1 MGTMGCLG
9 YLSLVALLSC
19 GIQGASL
26 PYQNGY
32 QLHLNQKGVR
42 MDLAMKDLNPL
53 VGGKAHVELPI
64 SSIWKMLEVDAQLLK
79 PIIKTLE
86 KTTLPVW
93 KLVDVE
99 APFLKPLIIAME
111 RNTLGRIYD
120 VMTVKADMT
129 FNAEEILKGIFN
141 VAVDYTLVHKDGT
154 EEKATLLIQGK
165 NESGKL
171 VTSMEIIPKNNAVM
185 PEKKIFFP
193 LEMIFTC
200 NWPSAHTLTIKGDFG
215 KIFLNIANNMNEVSV
230 RGVLEYLG
238 QQYKYSTILSISEK
252 MFTVTFQEP
261 SKELYD
267 VVMKVKML
275 NGFPMLEITGNI
287 PTFQYFTA
295 GDFKTEVIVNSWL
308 NYEIK
313 HTFHGVEMLRLTVDM
328 LNGFPRMEIT
338 GKIPAFKYLKA
349 GAFKTEVIV
358 NSWLN
363 YEMKHT
369 FNGVEMLRA
378 TFGMLN
384 GFPRIEIT
392 GKMPNIKY
400 FTAGDFKTEVIATS
414 WLNYEIKHTFNGV
427 EMLRLTFGMLNGF
440 PRMEITGKM
449 PTIKYFTA
457 GDFRA
462 EVIVNSWFNYE
473 IKHTFNGV
481 EMLRLTFQM
490 LNGFPRIEITGYLP
504 TTPLFTAGVFKSQLI
519 VKSLYKYEIKH
530 IFKGMEILNL
540 KIALINGKMEMIMK
554 YGQTHKTHIVLEYE
568 YLKWIKILLPTTNTW
583 LSKDLGVETHYQ
595 PTNEAKQYEGGNIK
609 IVAKHDN
616 MPIMNIGGYYGLTLD
631 SSKYEILLNDFYIN
645 LLNKDTLLFDGVA
658 FSELKFYGKILL
670 DRLSMNDL
678 MPKIALEA
686 KIHKDEQKVFHYLL
700 TTFETPCKLH
710 IFFPYLFKNILS
722 MTQEHIEII
731 HEHVVLENKQVIST
745 LCNLTNKKIITKV
758 TPTMMSLELFD
769 GEVSL
774 VKYVTELTKID
785 VGRNSMLLEGNK
797 IVQFNAYQPWF
808 LPAILG
814 FTQLKTKFH
823 LEVVDKAE
831 GKININVAVI
841 KDTTE
846 LLNAVVNNVEAPY
859 MIVVRAPGLPLE
871 MKVDYKQSA
880 KVWDVKI
887 NNESYLKVRQFVP
900 YMLVLKAPVLPLVM
914 RIDYELSTK
923 VWDVKINTKS
933 YLKVRQTVANKVE
946 VVLNGLPLFRV
957 ALLAKELRITTI
969 MNYVPEIT
977 TAVTLKSFSLFQN
990 TLGIEVMVGKISH
1003 KTLLG
1008 WNINILRKAF
1018 VDVKVIGSGTELLG
1032 DYEVFRHLN
1041 WNIVN
1046 LKNIDVEWTGKVM
1059 CTALKVFKTPMVTE
1073 GKLLFKDFVVDIKTV
1088 EKLMDVPYTLIF
1100 KSHPLTV
1107 ALLPFFMYP

>member
-1 MGTMGCLG
+1 MGSLLDSPTMGFLG
-9 YLSLVALLSC
+9 CLSLVALLSC

-26 PYQNGY
+26 PYKNGY
-32 QLHLNQKGVR
+32 QFHLNQKGVI

-53 VGGKAHVELPI
+53 VGGKAHVELPL
-64 SSIWKMLEVDAQLLK
+64 SPVWKMLEVDAQLLK
-79 PIIKTLE
+79 PVIKTLE

-99 APFLKPLIIAME
+99 APFLKPLIIALE
-111 RNTLGRIYD
+111 KNTLGRIYD
-120 VMTVKADMT
+120 VMTVKAGMT

-141 VAVDYTLVHKDGT
+141 VAVEYTLVHKDGT

-171 VTSMEIIPKNNAVM
+171 VTSMEIIPKNSAVM

-238 QQYKYSTILSISEK
+238 QQYKYFTILSIKDK
-252 MFTVTFQEP
+252 MFTVTLQEP

-267 VVMKVKML
+267 VLMKVKML
-275 NGFPMLEITGNI
+275 NGFPMLDITGNI

-295 GDFKTEVIVNSWL
+295 GDFKTEVIVYSWL

-313 HTFHGVEMLRLTVDM
+313 HTFHGM
-328 LNGFPRMEIT
+328 
-338 GKIPAFKYLKA
+338 
-349 GAFKTEVIV
+349 
-358 NSWLN
+358 
-363 YEMKHT
+363 
-369 FNGVEMLRA
+369 
-378 TFGMLN
+378 
-384 GFPRIEIT
+384 
-392 GKMPNIKY
+392 
-400 FTAGDFKTEVIATS
+400 
-414 WLNYEIKHTFNGV
+414 

-440 PRMEITGKM
+440 PRMEIIGNI
-449 PTIKYFTA
+449 PAFKYLTA
-457 GDFRA
+457 GNFKT
-462 EVIVNSWFNYE
+462 EVIVNSWLNYE
-473 IKHTFNGV
+473 IKHVFNG
-481 EMLRLTFQM
+481 EEKLRFIFQM
-490 LNGFPRIEITGYLP
+490 LNGFPMIEITGYLP

-519 VKSLYKYEIKH
+519 VKNLYNYEIKH

-554 YGQTHKTHIVLEYE
+554 YGQTRKTHIVLEYE
-568 YLKWIKILLPTTNTW
+568 YLRWIKILLPTTNSW
-583 LSKDLGVETHYQ
+583 LSKDLGVEMHYQ
-595 PTNEAKQYEGGNIK
+595 PTNEAKQFEGGNIK
-609 IVAKHDN
+609 IVAKHDK

-631 SSKYEILLNDFYIN
+631 STKYEILLNDFYVN
-645 LLNKDTLLFDGVA
+645 LLNKDIMLLDGIA
-658 FSELKFYGKILL
+658 FSELKFYRKILL
-670 DRLSMNDL
+670 DRLSMNGL

-686 KIHKDEQKVFHYLL
+686 KMHKDEQKVFHYIL
-700 TTFETPCKLH
+700 TTIETPCKLH

-722 MTQEHIEII
+722 MTQEHI
-731 HEHVVLENKQVIST
+731 VLENKQVIST
-745 LCNLTNKKIITKV
+745 LCNLTNKKIITTV

-785 VGRNSMLLEGNK
+785 VGLNSMLLEGNK

-814 FTQLKTKFH
+814 FNQLKPKFH

-831 GKININVAVI
+831 EKIIINIAVI

-846 LLNAVVNNVEAPY
+846 LLNALVNNVEAPH
-859 MIVVRAPGLPLE
+859 MIVVKAPILPLE
-871 MKVDYKQSA
+871 MRV
-880 KVWDVKI
+880 
-887 NNESYLKVRQFVP
+887 
-900 YMLVLKAPVLPLVM
+900 
-914 RIDYELSTK
+914 DYELSTK
-923 VWDVKINTKS
+923 VWNVKINNMT
-933 YLKVRQTVANKVE
+933 YLEFRPTVANEVE
-946 VVLNGLPLFRV
+946 VVLTGVPLFRV

-969 MNYVPEIT
+969 MKDLPEIT
-977 TAVTLKSFSLFQN
+977 TAVTLKSFSVFQN
-990 TLGIEVMVGKISH
+990 TLGVEVMVGKISH

-1008 WNINILRKAF
+1008 WNINMLRKAF

-1032 DYEVFRHLN
+1032 DYELFRHFN
-1041 WNIVN
+1041 WNIDS
-1046 LKNIDVEWTGKVM
+1046 LKNIDVEWTGKVL
-1059 CTALKVFKTPMVTE
+1059 CTGLKVFKTPMVTE
-1073 GKLLFKDFVVDIKTV
+1073 GKLLFKDYVVDMKMV

-1100 KSHPLTV
+1100 KSHPLTM
-1107 ALLPFFMYP
+1107 ALLPFFQYP

>member
-1 MGTMGCLG
+1 MGSLLDSPTWGFLGC
-9 YLSLVALLSC
+9 LSLVALLSC

-32 QLHLNQKGVR
+32 KLHLNQKGVL
-42 MDLAMKDLNPL
+42 MDLEMKDLNPL
-53 VGGKAHVELPI
+53 IGGKAHVELPI
-64 SSIWKMLEVDAQLLK
+64 SSVWKMLEVDAQLLK

-93 KLVDVE
+93 KLLEVE
-99 APFLKPLIIAME
+99 APFLKPFIIALE
-111 RNTLGRIYD
+111 KNTLGRIYD

-129 FNAEEILKGIFN
+129 FNAEEIFKGIFN

-154 EEKATLLIQGK
+154 KEKATLLIQGK

-171 VTSMEIIPKNNAVM
+171 VTSMEILPKNNVVK

-230 RGVLEYLG
+230 KGVLEYLG
-238 QQYKYSTILSISEK
+238 QQYKYTTILSIKDK
-252 MFTVTFQEP
+252 MFTVTLQEP

-267 VVMKVKML
+267 VVMKVKMV

-328 LNGFPRMEIT
+328 LNGFPRIEIT

-369 FNGVEMLRA
+369 FNGVE
-378 TFGMLN
+378 
-384 GFPRIEIT
+384 I
-392 GKMPNIKY
+392 
-400 FTAGDFKTEVIATS
+400 
-414 WLNYEIKHTFNGV
+414 
-427 EMLRLTFGMLNGF
+427 LRLTFGMLSGF

-457 GDFRA
+457 GDFKT
-462 EVIVNSWFNYE
+462 EVIVNSW
-473 IKHTFNGV
+473 
-481 EMLRLTFQM
+481 
-490 LNGFPRIEITGYLP
+490 
-504 TTPLFTAGVFKSQLI
+504 
-519 VKSLYKYEIKH
+519 YKYEIKH

-540 KIALINGKMEMIMK
+540 KIALINGKMEMMMK

-568 YLKWIKILLPTTNTW
+568 YLRWIKILLPTTNTW
-583 LSKDLGVETHYQ
+583 LSKDLGVEMHYQ
-595 PTNEAKQYEGGNIK
+595 PTNEEKLLEGGNIK
-609 IVAKHDN
+609 ILAKSDN
-616 MPIMNIGGYYGLTLD
+616 MPVMKFGGYYGLTLD
-631 SSKYEILLNDFYIN
+631 STKYEILLNDFYIN
-645 LLNKDTLLFDGVA
+645 LLNNGIMLFDGIT
-658 FSELKFYGKILL
+658 FSELKFYGKIALDLL
-670 DRLSMNDL
+670 STNSIDRFNL
-678 MPKIALEA
+678 MIPKIALEA

-700 TTFETPCKLH
+700 TTIETPYKLY
-710 IFFPYLFKNILS
+710 IFFPYVFQNILS
-722 MTQEHIEII
+722 MTQEHFEIT
-731 HEHVVLENKQVIST
+731 HEHVVLGNKQVIST
-745 LCNLTNKKIITKV
+745 LCNLTTKKIITKA
-758 TPTMMSLELFD
+758 TPTMMSIELFD

-797 IVQFNAYQPWF
+797 IVQFTGYQPWF
-808 LPAILG
+808 LPAILK
-814 FTQLKTKFH
+814 FNQLKTKFH

-831 GKININVAVI
+831 RKININVAVF

-846 LLNAVVNNVEAPY
+846 LLNAVVNNVEVPY
-859 MIVVRAPGLPLE
+859 MIVVKAPVLPLE

-887 NNESYLKVRQFVP
+887 NDESYLKVRQSVP
-900 YMLVLKAPVLPLVM
+900 YMIVLKAPVLPLVM

-933 YLKVRQTVANKVE
+933 YLKVRPTVANEVE
-946 VVLNGLPLFRV
+946 VVLTGVPLFRV

-969 MNYVPEIT
+969 LKDLPEIT

-1008 WNINILRKAF
+1008 WNINMLRRAF

-1032 DYEVFRHLN
+1032 DYEVFRRLN

-1059 CTALKVFKTPMVTE
+1059 CTGLKVFKTPMVTE
-1073 GKLLFKDFVVDIKTV
+1073 GKLLFKDFVVDMKMV

-1107 ALLPFFMYP
+1107 ALLPFFQYP